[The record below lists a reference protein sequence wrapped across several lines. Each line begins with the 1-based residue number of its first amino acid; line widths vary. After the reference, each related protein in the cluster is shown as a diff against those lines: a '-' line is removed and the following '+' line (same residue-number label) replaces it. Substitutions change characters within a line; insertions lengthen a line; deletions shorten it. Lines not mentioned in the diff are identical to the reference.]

1 MDSHVLELLCCPDCR
16 GELDLS
22 SDEVSASKILFGQ
35 LLCKGCGRVF
45 EVGYGLPNLVYPDP
59 KELPEIDAKFRQQY
73 KKVAAS
79 YDRTVRLMLLLFGI
93 WEPWSRKRNFV
104 NPLEL
109 KSGYRVLEVS
119 TGTGSNI
126 PIIAKQIGDEGK
138 VYAMDLSPEMM
149 AVARDK
155 LHRKG
160 INAEFALANGAHLP
174 YKDNT
179 FDAVLHFGGINTFGD
194 KKGALSEMMRVAR
207 PGAKLVIGD
216 EGLAPGKE
224 TTRFG
229 RWLLKMNTLYAH
241 KPPSDLIPEEAEE
254 FKVRWIWR
262 GAFYV
267 MEMRKK
273 S

>member
-1 MDSHVLELLCCPDCR
+1 MDSHVVELLCCPDCW
-16 GELDLS
+16 GDLNLS
-22 SDEVSASKILFGQ
+22 SDEASDSGVSFGR
-35 LLCKGCGRVF
+35 LSCKECVKVF

-73 KKVAAS
+73 EKVATS

-109 KSGYRVLEVS
+109 KRGYRVLEVS
-119 TGTGSNI
+119 VGTGSNI
-126 PIIAKQIGDEGK
+126 PIIAKQIGTEGK
-138 VYAMDLSPEMM
+138 LFAMDLSPEMM
-149 AVARDK
+149 AVAREK
-155 LHRKG
+155 LRKKG
-160 INAEFALANGAHLP
+160 IKVEFALANGAHLP

-194 KKGALSEMMRVAR
+194 KKGALSEMLRVAKS
-207 PGAKLVIGD
+207 GAKLVIGD

-224 TTRFG
+224 NTRFG
-229 RWLLKMNTLYAH
+229 RWLLKMNSLYAH
-241 KPPSDLIPEEAEE
+241 KPPSDLIPEQAEE

-267 MEMRKK
+267 MEMRKRG
-273 S
+273 